1 MVLSVFKD
9 GQPRVEKYLQMA
21 NHIKDKNICSIKTK
35 LFVSASYKLKHGI
48 KSSMNIPESQEVDFS
63 KPDNG
68 LNTWVN
74 KNVELRNCAFTREFD
89 SKTDYV
95 VANVSSLQS
104 TWASFSDSGPIM
116 KIYNSFTYT
125 QDVKY
130 EARLLELPL
139 RSGLKLVIVVPNEVD
154 VLQNLFNILK
164 DQGLDAAVRSI
175 QPLFTTKC
183 ELNAPNIS
191 INSRIENS
199 EEINRFAKS
208 NIVQYGALIV
218 NKMGAN
224 VTVLT
229 CLTVPSNM
237 IPAQNERS
245 CNNQPFYVGI
255 VYEDTPLFIGRF
267 TK

>member
-9 GQPRVEKYLQMA
+9 GRPRVEKYLQTA
-21 NHIKDKNICSIKTK
+21 NHIKNKNICSIKTR
-35 LFVSASYKLKHGI
+35 LFVSSSYKLKHGI
-48 KSSMNIPESQEVDFS
+48 KSSMNIPETQEVDFS

-74 KNVELRNCAFTREFD
+74 KNVELRNCAFTRELD

-95 VANVSSLQS
+95 VANVSSLQ
-104 TWASFSDSGPIM
+104 
-116 KIYNSFTYT
+116 
-125 QDVKY
+125 
-130 EARLLELPL
+130 LLELPL

-164 DQGLDAAVRSI
+164 DQGLDAA
-175 QPLFTTKC
+175 
-183 ELNAPNIS
+183 
-191 INSRIENS
+191 
-199 EEINRFAKS
+199 EINRFAKS

-255 VYEDTPLFIGRF
+255 VYEDTPLFIGQF